1 MNEQQ
6 SFWQLYNKA
15 VKKLDAK
22 QLGEAIKIIQKLID
36 VTKHWQLL
44 DDLQNVNSAY
54 SLLLEYMIK
63 GVDDPERQRQ
73 YTKFI
78 SNCYDIVEK
87 AACLERNREQ
97 NPPMTRDMGAIVPM
111 CRKFN
116 AMDFGT
122 VATNRRNYEFCS
134 CFRQ

>member
-63 GVDDPERQRQ
+63 GVEDPERQRQ

-97 NPPMTRDMGAIVPM
+97 NPPMTRDMGAIL
-111 CRKFN
+111 KDLEDLGLKN
-116 AMDFGT
+116 ITGSLKDADLHKHS
-122 VATNRRNYEFCS
+122 ALYS
-134 CFRQ
+134 

>member
-6 SFWQLYNKA
+6 NFWQLYNKA

-63 GVDDPERQRQ
+63 G
-73 YTKFI
+73 
-78 SNCYDIVEK
+78 
-87 AACLERNREQ
+87 
-97 NPPMTRDMGAIVPM
+97 
-111 CRKFN
+111 
-116 AMDFGT
+116 
-122 VATNRRNYEFCS
+122 
-134 CFRQ
+134 